1 MVKNRRR
8 QAQQIIEV
16 QLPGGG
22 VQQVRPADHLRDPH
36 GGIIHHHSQ
45 LVGEHPIGPPQQ
57 KIPAVCRQ
65 IFLVSA
71 HVAVCKAPTLL
82 RRYQSEGRGAIFAFF
97 RDLRRGETA
106 AGPGIDH
113 LPVLPVRSG
122 GSVNLRPGTE
132 AGINKALFPQRFQC
146 RLVDLRP
153 LALVIGAGAVVPSG
167 ADVPIQPQPLE
178 IPLHLLTVPPG
189 TAGGIQILHP
199 KQDPAVLLSGGEPHQ
214 QGAQKISQMQPP
226 AGGRRETP
234 NGLHGPSFQVN
245 NPSLKLWCHYTP
257 FLLSRQVFPGNTDT
271 TAGKNEI
278 SS

>member
-8 QAQQIIEV
+8 QAQQMIEI
-16 QLPGGG
+16 QLAGGR
-22 VQQVRPADHLRDPH
+22 VQQVSAPHHLRHAH

-45 LVGEHPIGPPQQ
+45 LVGEHPVGPPQQ

-82 RRYQSEGRGAIFAFF
+82 RRYQPEGRGAISAFF

-178 IPLHLLTVPPG
+178 IPLHLLAVPPG

-234 NGLHGPSFQVN
+234 NALHGPSFRVN